1 MKSNKKLFTL
11 LALILMIP
19 FFVACVIFIQSNN
32 YKGDTILNYDQ
43 TITLMVSNGRVNP
56 TSHAISVPITKT
68 GNYALDISWDVKDP
82 GFSTGCV
89 AMNANGE
96 GITAFTAAQIKHCPT
111 TIACEEGTSVKLF
124 FLVDE
129 NDYRDFAKNYMGY
142 EDGPSLDSFINLL
155 APFDAPKDGER
166 SFTINLNVTEMVG
179 APMWLQLLTLAVGA
193 VIVVLLW
200 LALKPESAEGVA
212 LKERLDEV
220 GHRLGIFVSVVMLA
234 QMAVIFILRTFFADF
249 TNQNGVMLSLILVIV
264 SVDLIGFPVTYLA
277 CKGVPKQEIPQKSL
291 GVGKFLL
298 FVLMCYGIV
307 LPGAMLGNIVHNL
320 ITLPFGGATSA
331 IQTLLMNSDMF
342 WRVLAVGIGAP
353 IFEELVFR
361 KLLIDRTIKYGEFIS
376 IFFSGLAFGL
386 FHGNFQQFFF
396 AFGLGMLFA
405 FVYVRTG
412 RIRYTI
418 GLHMVVNM
426 ITSVITVFISNK
438 YAEYG
443 VASNDPTVIQ
453 EAMMASPETAL
464 YTTLYSVW
472 NFALSGIAIAGV
484 ILLIV
489 FLAKKRFTLRK
500 LEGEATRGEALRAL
514 FTSKCVWI
522 FLLATIGLFLVSYLP
537 VFLR

>member
-1 MKSNKKLFTL
+1 MKSNKKLLSL
-11 LALILMIP
+11 LALILILP
-19 FFVACVIFIQSNN
+19 FFVMCVLFIQLNN
-32 YKGDTILNYDQ
+32 YKGENIMDFEEGIYH
-43 TITLMVSNGRVNP
+43 MVRDGKVNP
-56 TSHAISVPITKT
+56 TDSTIKVPIPKR
-68 GNYALDISWDVKDP
+68 GAYLFDISWDVKDP
-82 GFSTGCV
+82 GFNTGCV
-89 AMNANGE
+89 IKDGS
-96 GITAFTAAQIKHCPT
+96 GKILQCFTAFQYSIPITVTCD
-111 TIACEEGTSVKLF
+111 EGTSVELF

-142 EDGPSLDSFINLL
+142 ADGPSLDSFVNGL
-155 APFDAPKDGER
+155 APFETPKDGER
-166 SFTINLNVTEMVG
+166 HFTFKLNVTELVG
-179 APMWLQLLTLAVGA
+179 APWILQLLTIAVGA
-193 VIVVLLW
+193 VLVLLLW
-200 LALKPESAEGVA
+200 LALSPEGAEGVG

-220 GHRLGIFVSVVMLA
+220 GHRLSIFICAVMLV
-234 QMAVIFILRTFFADF
+234 QMVVIFLLGNFFADF
-249 TNQNGVMLSLILVIV
+249 TNQHGIMLSLILVIL

-277 CKGVPKQEIPQKSL
+277 CKGVPKQEIPQKKL
-291 GVGKFLL
+291 GIGKFLL
-298 FVLMCYGIV
+298 FVLMSYGIV

-426 ITSVITVFISNK
+426 VSSVITVFISQK
-438 YAEYG
+438 YNEYG
-443 VASNDPTVIQ
+443 VASSDPAVIQAAMQANPTV
-453 EAMMASPETAL
+453 AL
-464 YTTLYSVW
+464 YTVLYSLW
-472 NFALSGIAIAGV
+472 NVFLTVLAIAGV
-484 ILLIV
+484 IILVV
-489 FLAKKRFTLRK
+489 FLAQKRFTLRK
-500 LEGEATRGEALRAL
+500 QDGEPTRGEALRAL

-522 FLLATIGLFLVSYLP
+522 FLLGTLGMFLVSYLP

>member
-1 MKSNKKLFTL
+1 RDGK
-11 LALILMIP
+11 
-19 FFVACVIFIQSNN
+19 
-32 YKGDTILNYDQ
+32 
-43 TITLMVSNGRVNP
+43 VNP
-56 TSHAISVPITKT
+56 TASAIKVPIPKR
-68 GNYALDISWDVKDP
+68 GAYLFDISWDVNDP
-82 GFSTGCV
+82 GFNTGCV
-89 AMNANGE
+89 IKDGS
-96 GITAFTAAQIKHCPT
+96 GKILQCFTAFQYSIPITVTCD
-111 TIACEEGTSVKLF
+111 EGTSVELF

-129 NDYRDFAKNYMGY
+129 NSYRNFAKNYMGY
-142 EDGPSLDSFINLL
+142 ADGPSLDSFVSGF
-155 APFDAPKDGER
+155 APFETPKDGER
-166 SFTINLNVTEMVG
+166 HFTFKLNVTELVG

>member
-1 MKSNKKLFTL
+1 MKSNKKLLSL
-11 LALILMIP
+11 LALILILP
-19 FFVACVIFIQSNN
+19 FFVMCVLFIQLNN
-32 YKGDTILNYDQ
+32 YMGENIMDYEEGIYH
-43 TITLMVSNGRVNP
+43 MVRDGKVNP
-56 TSHAISVPITKT
+56 TASTIKVPIPKR
-68 GNYALDISWDVKDP
+68 GAYLFDISWDVNDP
-82 GFSTGCV
+82 GFNTGCV
-89 AMNANGE
+89 IKDGS
-96 GITAFTAAQIKHCPT
+96 GKILQCFTAFQYSIPITVTCD
-111 TIACEEGTSVKLF
+111 EGTSVELF

-129 NDYRDFAKNYMGY
+129 NSYRNFAKNYMGY
-142 EDGPSLDSFINLL
+142 ADGPSLDSFVSGF
-155 APFDAPKDGER
+155 APFETPKDGER
-166 SFTINLNVTEMVG
+166 HFTFKLNVTELVG